1 MQSALEQLKYLAQ
14 EVDTLNEDEDD
25 DDDSST
31 SDQDELDR
39 ADETALTPRPQ
50 A

>member
-14 EVDTLNEDEDD
+14 EVDSLNEDEED

-31 SDQDELDR
+31 SDQDELER
-39 ADETALTPRPQ
+39 ADETALTPRP
-50 A
+50 